1 MEYASV
7 GYFRS
12 PGAGKQK
19 IIHAP
24 EMRSLLLSELESL
37 RAELEAADYRSKQ
50 DGEEIQSLR
59 VENAEMCAE
68 LESLRVVNVELRE
81 SVDWKRKSLE
91 QEIVGTLRAYGHW
104 CPDSGA
110 DVITAVGLALDALR
124 WRPVSEPPEDEEE
137 YVEVVDE
144 RLSIEL
150 RPWWTVAVDLEEG
163 NHSWTHYRRFVA
175 PGEA

>member
-1 MEYASV
+1 MSV
-7 GYFRS
+7 DVEELRRKLEHRRTVFGWD
-12 PGAGKQK
+12 KQCEDLK
-19 IIHAP
+19 SCLDAI
-24 EMRSLLLSELESL
+24 ESL
-37 RAELEAADYRSKQ
+37 RAE
-50 DGEEIQSLR
+50 
-59 VENAEMCAE
+59 NA
-68 LESLRVVNVELRE
+68 ELRE
-81 SVDWKRKSLE
+81 KLGEYDDECHRLLE
-91 QEIVGTLRAYGHW
+91 TLASER
-104 CPDSGA
+104 
-110 DVITAVGLALDALR
+110 DALR

>member
-1 MEYASV
+1 MKGETMGV
-7 GYFRS
+7 N
-12 PGAGKQK
+12 
-19 IIHAP
+19 
-24 EMRSLLLSELESL
+24 MDELESL
-37 RAELEAADYRSKQ
+37 RAE
-50 DGEEIQSLR
+50 
-59 VENAEMCAE
+59 NA
-68 LESLRVVNVELRE
+68 ELRE